1 MEIVHKIPPEIWNK
15 ITFFS
20 DNQDLIRILVYQF
33 KIFRIDLLYLKKMYQ
48 RNVDDLKMKQGCI
61 VLDIQPSV
69 GRSYYLLDYAS
80 LYPSSM
86 ITIQNNLE

>member
-1 MEIVHKIPPEIWNK
+1 MELIQKVPPEIWNK

-20 DNQDLIRILVYQF
+20 DNQDFIRILVYHSN
-33 KIFRIDLLYLKKMYQ
+33 IFRSDLSYLKRMYQ
-48 RNVDDLKMKQGCI
+48 RNIDDFRIKQGCI

-80 LYPSSM
+80 LYPASIISEN
-86 ITIQNNLE
+86 ITA